1 MTVWV
6 SRGTPVGM
14 RIVLASTSRYR
25 KALLAR
31 VFTPLGLEVE
41 AVAPGVDES
50 LSADEAALPVVERAT
65 LLAVRKARAV
75 AQRNDFRDAIV
86 IGSDQI
92 CVDPDGE
99 VLHKPGTAARATAQL
114 GRLAGRTHAL
124 VTAVAVIRVLP
135 TATPTEE
142 LATACDIHR
151 LTMRQLSTEAIARYV
166 ALDQPLD
173 CAGSYKL
180 ESLGITLF
188 ASIEADPDTA
198 DESAIVGLP
207 LMKTLALLRECFGWD
222 PLSA

>member
-1 MTVWV
+1 
-6 SRGTPVGM
+6 M

-50 LSADEAALPVVERAT
+50 LSPEESALPVIERAT

-92 CVDPDGE
+92 CVGPEGE
-99 VLHKPGTAARATAQL
+99 VLHKPGTVERAVAQL
-114 GRLAGRTHAL
+114 FRLAGRTHSL
-124 VTAVAVIRVLP
+124 VTAVAVLRVSP

-142 LATACDIHR
+142 LATAYDIHR
-151 LTMRQLSTEAIARYV
+151 LTMRALTPEALARYV

-180 ESLGITLF
+180 ESLGIALF

-207 LMKTLALLRECFGWD
+207 LMKTLGLLRQCFGWD
-222 PLSA
+222 PLSP

>member
-1 MTVWV
+1 
-6 SRGTPVGM
+6 M

-50 LSADEAALPVVERAT
+50 LSPEQAALPVVERAT

-75 AQRNDFRDAIV
+75 AERHDFRDAIV

-92 CVDPDGE
+92 CVDPDGQ
-99 VLHKPGTAARATAQL
+99 VLHKPGTAERAAAQL
-114 GRLAGRTHAL
+114 MRLAGNTHAL
-124 VTAVAVIRVLP
+124 VTAVAVLRVS
-135 TATPTEE
+135 ASAPTEE

-151 LTMRQLSTEAIARYV
+151 LTMRALSPEAIVRYV

-207 LMKTLALLRECFGWD
+207 LMKTLALLRQCFGWD

>member
-1 MTVWV
+1 MTVGV

-25 KALLAR
+25 KALLSR

-50 LSADEAALPVVERAT
+50 LSPEEAALPVVERAT

-99 VLHKPGTAARATAQL
+99 VLHKPGTADRAR
-114 GRLAGRTHAL
+114 
-124 VTAVAVIRVLP
+124 
-135 TATPTEE
+135 
-142 LATACDIHR
+142 
-151 LTMRQLSTEAIARYV
+151 
-166 ALDQPLD
+166 
-173 CAGSYKL
+173 
-180 ESLGITLF
+180 
-188 ASIEADPDTA
+188 
-198 DESAIVGLP
+198 
-207 LMKTLALLRECFGWD
+207 
-222 PLSA
+222 